1 MPFYDDITDSALAV
15 SIAVIVVSCTLGG
28 VIISCYQYYRR
39 QHRREREDSN
49 ESLNADF

>member
-1 MPFYDDITDSALAV
+1 MAFYDDITDSALAV
-15 SIAVIVVSCTLGG
+15 SVALVVIICTFGG
-28 VIISCYQYYRR
+28 VILSCYQYYRR

>member
-28 VIISCYQYYRR
+28 VIISCYQYHRRHYRR
-39 QHRREREDSN
+39 AREDSN